1 MSDEE
6 VQQARA
12 WLELHKPRT
21 VEQLDAM
28 DAEAKQ
34 LYKHN
39 MGIIKA
45 HLDAWLQERDPESYA
60 ALLAEATGLVR

>member
-1 MSDEE
+1 MTDTE

-12 WLELHKPRT
+12 WLKVHKPRT
-21 VEQLDAM
+21 IEQLDAM
-28 DAEAKQ
+28 DAETKR

-39 MGIIKA
+39 MDIIKA

-60 ALLAEATGLVR
+60 ALLAEAMRGI